1 MELDVD
7 TGARREGEKEPFNE
21 RCHVSGCLE
30 VVVFFLFVFFEV
42 LLKGKENELST
53 TPIIVY
59 IFN

>member
-1 MELDVD
+1 MWTQEQ
-7 TGARREGEKEPFNE
+7 EGKVKKSPSMKDAMFQGVW
-21 RCHVSGCLE
+21 R
-30 VVVFFLFVFFEV
+30 FFFFFFEV

>member
-7 TGARREGEKEPFNE
+7 TGAGREGEKEPFDE

-30 VVVFFLFVFFEV
+30 VVGFFWFFFEV

>member
-7 TGARREGEKEPFNE
+7 TGAGREGEKEPFDE

-30 VVVFFLFVFFEV
+30 VVVFLFFFEV

>member
-7 TGARREGEKEPFNE
+7 TGAGREGEKEPFDE

-30 VVVFFLFVFFEV
+30 VLFFFFEV